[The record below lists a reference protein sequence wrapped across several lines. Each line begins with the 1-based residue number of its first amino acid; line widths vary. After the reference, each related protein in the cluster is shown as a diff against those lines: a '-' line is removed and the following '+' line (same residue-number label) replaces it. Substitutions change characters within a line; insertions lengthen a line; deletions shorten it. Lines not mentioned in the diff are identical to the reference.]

1 MNAVSGILTPA
12 QTVLAGSGSL
22 DKTKPG
28 LVAFLIVL
36 GLGVALWAL
45 LKNMGKQL
53 GRAKDHFDAEDAALA
68 AQAAGSP
75 AAVGT
80 AEAVA
85 EVPTQGGPKDG
96 AAAAKPAKDAKDA
109 KDAAAE

>member
-1 MNAVSGILTPA
+1 MNAVSGLLTPA
-12 QTVLAGSGSL
+12 HPVLASSGSL

-36 GLGVALWAL
+36 ALGVALWAL

-53 GRAKDHFDAEDAALA
+53 GRANDHFEAEDAALA
-68 AQAAGSP
+68 AQAAANP
-75 AAVGT
+75 TAVGT

-85 EVPTQGGPKDG
+85 DGPKQS
-96 AAAAKPAKDAKDA
+96 DAKGA
-109 KDAAAE
+109 TKDAAAE